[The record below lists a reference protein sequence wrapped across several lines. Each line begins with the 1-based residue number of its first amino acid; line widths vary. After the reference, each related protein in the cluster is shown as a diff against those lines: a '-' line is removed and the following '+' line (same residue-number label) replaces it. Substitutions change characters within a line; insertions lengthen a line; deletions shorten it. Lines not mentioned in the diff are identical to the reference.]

1 MLASKVLQNLYI
13 LTGVVGLVT
22 HALGRYFDHPYM
34 LAASTVM
41 LCAALFV
48 VCYKLKLHKF
58 KMRKFIII
66 SVVSGAYI
74 LLNVSQLTLPYVM
87 FTFAL
92 AFGLLALTH
101 LKNTSTKQ
109 KDL

>member
-1 MLASKVLQNLYI
+1 
-13 LTGVVGLVT
+13 
-22 HALGRYFDHPYM
+22 
-34 LAASTVM
+34 
-41 LCAALFV
+41 
-48 VCYKLKLHKF
+48 
-58 KMRKFIII
+58 MRKIIII